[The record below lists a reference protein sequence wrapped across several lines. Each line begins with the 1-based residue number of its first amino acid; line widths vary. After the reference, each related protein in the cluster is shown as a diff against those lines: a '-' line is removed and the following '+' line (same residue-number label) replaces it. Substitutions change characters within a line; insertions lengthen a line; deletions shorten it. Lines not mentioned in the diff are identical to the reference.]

1 MYINDMYKNVCN
13 GINFV
18 PRKIVHGFEE
28 IGVNHP
34 DLTPSKHLIFKVN
47 FFAAKMVI

>member
-1 MYINDMYKNVCN
+1 MICIKMYTN

-28 IGVNHP
+28 IGVNHL

-47 FFAAKMVI
+47 FFAAKMVL

>member
-1 MYINDMYKNVCN
+1 MICIKMYTN

-18 PRKIVHGFEE
+18 PSKIVHGFEE

-47 FFAAKMVI
+47 FFAAKMVLLL